1 MTGEWL
7 WNSKT
12 CFLKSYNFSTGF
24 IGTKILVVAYVIR
37 ENEVTAMPRYKL
49 DTEFAGIIFIE
60 EPPAISVSLNYCR
73 F

>member
-1 MTGEWL
+1 MHQL
-7 WNSKT
+7 KNSSI
-12 CFLKSYNFSTGF
+12 LVVGGTGF

-60 EPPAISVSLNYCR
+60 EPLLISVSLNYCR